1 MLVVCVKS
9 IFTLDNIFLCCV
21 NVICLSLL
29 YKYDNEHQRDTDTQ
43 IKCIPENLLMFLLR
57 WFCTGAPF
65 FTDDKIETSD
75 INWPQ

>member
-1 MLVVCVKS
+1 MLVVCFKS
-9 IFTLDNIFLCCV
+9 IFTLDNIFYAVLMWFVYHCC
-21 NVICLSLL
+21 S
-29 YKYDNEHQRDTDTQ
+29 KYDNEHQRDTDTQ

-65 FTDDKIETSD
+65 LTDDKIETSD